1 MAKHIELLTDAKIR
15 AAKPKGV
22 AYKLRDGAGLHLL
35 VSPAGSRLWRFRYRK
50 PNARARPEGEGR
62 RQGRPENML
71 AIGAYPV
78 VTLAAAR
85 EKATALRRLLDA
97 GKDPATEAEAKRE
110 QRTNTFEALAQ
121 EWLGKQTLADVTRA
135 KAEWIFSLVLPD
147 IGACPI
153 AELEAPDI
161 LKTLQKIEAKGLNE
175 TAHRAK
181 QRIGQVFRYAV
192 ATGRAK
198 HDPTSALRGA
208 LKAPD
213 VTNRAALT
221 DPKEVGELLRAIDG
235 YVGQPATHCALRLAP
250 LTFVRPGELRAA
262 EWSEFSLDGAEP
274 VWRIPA
280 ERMKMGDTHIV
291 PLAKQAAAILR
302 ELQPITGRG
311 RYAFPSLRSA
321 DRPMSNNT
329 VNAALR
335 RLGYATDQMTG
346 HGFRAMA
353 STLLNEQ
360 GWHPDLIELQLAHA
374 ERNKVRAAYNRA
386 QRLTE
391 RKKMMQAWA
400 DYLDGLKA
408 GGNVVAIR
416 RGA

>member
-1 MAKHIELLTDAKIR
+1 MKQLDILTDAKIR
-15 AAKPKGV
+15 AAKPK
-22 AYKLRDGAGLHLL
+22 AAPYKLRDGAGLHLL
-35 VSPAGSRLWRFRYRK
+35 VAPSGSRLWRFRYRK
-50 PNARARPEGEGR
+50 PHAHARSEGEGR

-71 AIGAYPV
+71 ALGDYPT

-85 EKATALRRLLDA
+85 AKALELRRLLEA
-97 GKDPATEAEAKRE
+97 GKDPAAEAEATRE
-110 QRTNTFEALAQ
+110 QRTNTFEALAR
-121 EWLGKQTLADVTRA
+121 EWLDKQTLAAITRA
-135 KAEWIFSLVLPD
+135 KAEWLFSLVLPD
-147 IGACPI
+147 IGHYPI
-153 AELEAPDI
+153 AELEAPEI
-161 LKTLQKIEAKGLNE
+161 LRALQKIETTGRLE
-175 TAHRAK
+175 TAHRVK

-198 HDPTSALRGA
+198 HDPTGA
-208 LKAPD
+208 LKGALKPPD

-221 DPKEVGELLRAIDG
+221 DPAKVGELLRAIDA
-235 YVGQPATHCALRLAP
+235 YVGQPATHAALKLAP

-262 EWSEFSLDGAEP
+262 EWSEFSLDAAEP
-274 VWRIPA
+274 AWRIPA
-280 ERMKMGDTHIV
+280 ERMKMGETHIV
-291 PLAKQAAAILR
+291 PLAKQAVAILR
-302 ELQPITGRG
+302 ELQPLTGRG
-311 RYAFPSLRSA
+311 KYLFPSLRAA
-321 DRPMSNNT
+321 DRPMSDNT
-329 VNAALR
+329 INAALR
-335 RLGYATDQMTG
+335 RLGYATDEMTG

-391 RKKMMQAWA
+391 RRKMMQAWA